1 MQQQAYI
8 HRLFFSYSKP
18 AERGKDAG
26 NAALIWYLRDMNEQ
40 SKLTGKSSWEHR
52 WMVLYLSAE
61 WLISKEDNTSIKID
75 SSDKKHQV
83 SED

>member
-40 SKLTGKSSWEHR
+40 SKLTGKSS
-52 WMVLYLSAE
+52 
-61 WLISKEDNTSIKID
+61 
-75 SSDKKHQV
+75 
-83 SED
+83 